1 MRVLELRRVVPIK
14 NLSGLTKLLKQGS
27 QEFVLH
33 IKKEHDYRLL
43 SEYRETIFQVIK
55 MAYLTVCQENLPIFG
70 ILKQRALADYTTTE
84 RDIARGISRM
94 PLVMARLYEED
105 IKFES
110 KSKQRQG
117 QGQFRLSPSAMQR
130 NTLADDNERLMAE
143 LDAMSRERNE
153 MHRRSV
159 DINASNMTKSVD
171 DLSAKPLDAEFF
183 FDEVVQGRGNGE
195 ARTSQLLYRRATVTD
210 MTWDD
215 FELISIIGRGTFG
228 KVYLVRNKLQDKYYA
243 MKVIRKD
250 VVIQHESVESLQVEK
265 LILNQVNHPFIIGM
279 DYVFQKAYRIY
290 FIMQFIQGGELFKHL
305 SEQKRFSEQKT
316 KFYAAQIALAL
327 GYLHESN
334 IIYRD
339 LKPENILLNDDGYI
353 MLADF
358 GLAKIVQQD
367 SEEPNSFCGTPEY
380 LSPEMIVGSGHD
392 KTLDW
397 WALGILIYE
406 MIIGIPPFYNPNK
419 NQMYYLI

>member
-1 MRVLELRRVVPIK
+1 MQDQRPLDSEVP
-14 NLSGLTKLLKQGS
+14 
-27 QEFVLH
+27 QE
-33 IKKEHDYRLL
+33 E
-43 SEYRETIFQVIK
+43 
-55 MAYLTVCQENLPIFG
+55 
-70 ILKQRALADYTTTE
+70 
-84 RDIARGISRM
+84 
-94 PLVMARLYEED
+94 
-105 IKFES
+105 
-110 KSKQRQG
+110 
-117 QGQFRLSPSAMQR
+117 
-130 NTLADDNERLMAE
+130 
-143 LDAMSRERNE
+143 
-153 MHRRSV
+153 
-159 DINASNMTKSVD
+159 ASNS
-171 DLSAKPLDAEFF
+171 
-183 FDEVVQGRGNGE
+183 RN
-195 ARTSQLLYRRATVTD
+195 ARSHCLYRRATVTE
-210 MTWDD
+210 MNWDD

-228 KVYLVRNKLQDKYYA
+228 KVYLVNNKQNDKFYA
-243 MKVIRKD
+243 MKCIRKD

-305 SEQKRFSEQKT
+305 SEQKRFSETKT

-358 GLAKIVQQD
+358 GLAKIVQTD
-367 SEEPNSFCGTPEY
+367 GDEPNSFCGTPEY
-380 LSPEMIVGSGHD
+380 LSPEMIMGSGHD